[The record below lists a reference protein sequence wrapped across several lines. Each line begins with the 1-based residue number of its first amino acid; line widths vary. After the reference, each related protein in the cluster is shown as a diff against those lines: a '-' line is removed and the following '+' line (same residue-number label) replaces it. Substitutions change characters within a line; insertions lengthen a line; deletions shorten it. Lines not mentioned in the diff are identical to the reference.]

1 MNDLSF
7 KELSEEN
14 YEQTMG
20 ESYEYEDDNSC
31 FYEDKWKDAI
41 SILETFGRRIAY
53 IEALFHVWFYIRH
66 GYEFGDVLKSQ
77 NNVKVLKKKSPMS
90 LRLIEIA
97 IGRSLF
103 IEFCKLFEGSDKC
116 TVPFMRKCLGGNA
129 KTICHSTVKID
140 QLKKLCEDLKSYLDG
155 SKENTDKLKEIR
167 NKFLAHS
174 DLMFEE
180 GINNLFEQN
189 KVSLEIIYN
198 DIMELKAFL
207 DKSAQL
213 IQPKGCSMGV
223 VPVYKEVLDIK
234 NLIKCYE
241 NV

>member
-1 MNDLSF
+1 
-7 KELSEEN
+7 
-14 YEQTMG
+14 
-20 ESYEYEDDNSC
+20 
-31 FYEDKWKDAI
+31 
-41 SILETFGRRIAY
+41 
-53 IEALFHVWFYIRH
+53 
-66 GYEFGDVLKSQ
+66 
-77 NNVKVLKKKSPMS
+77 
-90 LRLIEIA
+90 
-97 IGRSLF
+97 
-103 IEFCKLFEGSDKC
+103 
-116 TVPFMRKCLGGNA
+116 
-129 KTICHSTVKID
+129 
-140 QLKKLCEDLKSYLDG
+140 
-155 SKENTDKLKEIR
+155 
-167 NKFLAHS
+167 
-174 DLMFEE
+174 MFEE